1 VHSLTNMLKY
11 KRKPRTESIKK
22 FCQNFLHPTFGFP
35 DKHGN
40 YELVIGDKP
49 RICFAAHYD
58 SVHSEDGMQ
67 NVQISNQ
74 VATLEKNS
82 KSNCLGADCATGVW
96 LILEMIDAGIE
107 GVYVVHAEEESG
119 CIGSRDLVESN
130 PPWLAHI
137 DAVISFD
144 RKGKESVITH
154 QMGMRTASDAFAV
167 SLDNILGL
175 GMRPDDTGSYTD
187 SNEYADIVS
196 ECTNLS
202 VGYMAQHTKNESQ
215 DLQFAVDL
223 RAKLIEADWSKL
235 VIERDPSVIEYSYS
249 GGYRYTYGS
258 HWTNV
263 DYDDPMGQFRSS
275 VDITPYEELV
285 RENPEAVARLLSD
298 YFQSHLELY
307 EELYD
312 YGMQDKPSS
321 ALNRWPW

>member
-1 VHSLTNMLKY
+1 
-11 KRKPRTESIKK
+11 
-22 FCQNFLHPTFGFP
+22 
-35 DKHGN
+35 
-40 YELVIGDKP
+40 
-49 RICFAAHYD
+49 
-58 SVHSEDGMQ
+58 
-67 NVQISNQ
+67 
-74 VATLEKNS
+74 
-82 KSNCLGADCATGVW
+82 
-96 LILEMIDAGIE
+96 
-107 GVYVVHAEEESG
+107 
-119 CIGSRDLVESN
+119 
-130 PPWLAHI
+130 
-137 DAVISFD
+137 
-144 RKGKESVITH
+144 
-154 QMGMRTASDAFAV
+154 
-167 SLDNILGL
+167 
-175 GMRPDDTGSYTD
+175 MRPDDTGSYTD
-187 SNEYADIVS
+187 SNEYSDIVS

-249 GGYRYTYGS
+249 GGYSYTYGS